1 VILNHAEIDMIIVDC
16 LDLLFSLLNIS
27 LVSVER
33 SKNLAVH
40 GPVVMARNVGSIL

>member
-16 LDLLFSLLNIS
+16 LDLLFNLLNIS
-27 LVSVER
+27 KVSVER

-40 GPVVMARNVGSIL
+40 GLVVING